1 MQQTQNTQG
10 GTYQNMQASA
20 VPPMPQRVSA
30 ETADDEM
37 TIDLG
42 ELFGVLWH
50 WAGLIVLIALVF
62 GIAAFSFS
70 KFVLQEEFQSTTK
83 IYVLDKENGS
93 GQTTYT
99 DLQVG
104 SQLTKDYAELITS
117 RTVIEKV
124 IADNHLENVYDY
136 SSFLGKVSVDTPTDT
151 RIVSITVTDHD
162 PALAQKLANDIRVEA
177 SDLIIN
183 TMQIDAVNTYEEAN
197 LPTKKSGPSC
207 SKWTALGALVGALL
221 VSVIVVLQYL
231 LDDTVK
237 TSEDVERYLGLSTL
251 ALVPLDENV
260 GGGEK
265 KKNKKKKKNYEP
277 QEHGHDHGP
286 QERAMRHEPDSYP
299 DQNELAGQEEEPERR
314 PQPRRERRDL
324 QQDAVQG
331 RSERGQQEAPQGRT
345 GRGRQAR
352 TAEKPERTMQA
363 SNEQAGEHG
372 KARRFGQAPQQKQNL
387 QQPRRPQETPVQP
400 AADEYDDMDVED
412 FLTDEEL
419 HEGDFDYGMDDV
431 SSDER

>member
-136 SSFLGKVSVDTPTDT
+136 TNFLDKVSVDTPTDT

-207 SKWTALGALVGALL
+207 SKWTALGALAGALL

-265 KKNKKKKKNYEP
+265 KKNKKKKRNYEP

-286 QERAMRHEPDSYP
+286 REHAVRHEQPDSYP
-299 DQNELAGQEEEPERR
+299 DQNELAGQEAEPDRR
-314 PQPRRERRDL
+314 PQPRRERRDP
-324 QQDAVQG
+324 QKEARQDRSIRQAAETAG
-331 RSERGQQEAPQGRT
+331 RSGKPMKDSQEQPIRDA
-345 GRGRQAR
+345 
-352 TAEKPERTMQA
+352 
-363 SNEQAGEHG
+363 G
-372 KARRFGQAPQQKQNL
+372 KARRFGKAPQQNL
-387 QQPRRPQETPVQP
+387 QQPRRPQKAPQQP
-400 AADEYDDMDVED
+400 AEDEYDDMNMED

-419 HEGDFDYGMDDV
+419 HESDFDYGMDDV
-431 SSDER
+431 SSDERDER

>member
-136 SSFLGKVSVDTPTDT
+136 TNFLSKVSVDTPTDT

-183 TMQIDAVNTYEEAN
+183 TMQIDAVNTYDEAN
-197 LPTKKSGPSC
+197 LPT
-207 SKWTALGALVGALL
+207 
-221 VSVIVVLQYL
+221 
-231 LDDTVK
+231 
-237 TSEDVERYLGLSTL
+237 
-251 ALVPLDENV
+251 
-260 GGGEK
+260 
-265 KKNKKKKKNYEP
+265 
-277 QEHGHDHGP
+277 
-286 QERAMRHEPDSYP
+286 
-299 DQNELAGQEEEPERR
+299 
-314 PQPRRERRDL
+314 
-324 QQDAVQG
+324 
-331 RSERGQQEAPQGRT
+331 
-345 GRGRQAR
+345 
-352 TAEKPERTMQA
+352 
-363 SNEQAGEHG
+363 
-372 KARRFGQAPQQKQNL
+372 
-387 QQPRRPQETPVQP
+387 
-400 AADEYDDMDVED
+400 
-412 FLTDEEL
+412 
-419 HEGDFDYGMDDV
+419 
-431 SSDER
+431 

>member
-136 SSFLGKVSVDTPTDT
+136 TNFLSKVSVDTPTDT

-265 KKNKKKKKNYEP
+265 KKNKKRKKTSEP
-277 QEHGHDHGP
+277 QER
-286 QERAMRHEPDSYP
+286 ERAMRHEPDSYP
-299 DQNELAGQEEEPERR
+299 DHNELAGQEEKPERR

-331 RSERGQQEAPQGRT
+331 RTERGQQEALQGRT
-345 GRGRQAR
+345 GRGRQTR

-363 SNEQAGEHG
+363 SNEQAEERG
-372 KARRFGQAPQQKQNL
+372 KARRFGQAPQQKQKQNL
-387 QQPRRPQETPVQP
+387 QRPQKAPVQP

-419 HEGDFDYGMDDV
+419 HEGDFDYGMDDM
-431 SSDER
+431 SSDERGDE